1 MKAHLCIPLLEE
13 NQGEKNTQ
21 MMTKLSSKSDSLVE
35 FSMRIQRIKPTTY
48 NKFLVTSHQFSENMD
63 FQKDCYRNNLVS
75 YFVSF
80 KIHNLGK
87 HCFL

>member
-63 FQKDCYRNNLVS
+63 FKKIVTETTLVT

-80 KIHNLGK
+80 
-87 HCFL
+87 

>member
-48 NKFLVTSHQFSENMD
+48 NKFLVTFLDEMSLAAVQ
-63 FQKDCYRNNLVS
+63 LV
-75 YFVSF
+75 YLRLIF
-80 KIHNLGK
+80 KQA
-87 HCFL
+87 